1 MSYKDEENYIKAAY
15 KSLIERGVITEDM
28 LTPSTV
34 TDEMLDS
41 LEKEFEVKLPSLLR
55 TYFKTYC
62 HNITALCA
70 PVPMDDICT
79 PDADVVF
86 QIQSMSSEEIKK
98 LSYDE
103 QPYLELWWC
112 GILPIPQ
119 ENPLEHFRDMILG
132 FREISDYLE
141 GDKVT
146 SKELMH
152 FIPFAD
158 WQTAGAMCI
167 DTNMKKENID
177 LEDTD
182 TWQISWFDHEEFDW
196 KDAEYINEKGVI
208 LGDKVLPD
216 FESFIRLY
224 FYGIYDELYCIQTE
238 EEEEEQPDKS
248 SWSEL
253 L

>member
-1 MSYKDEENYIKAAY
+1 MNEENYIKAAY
-15 KSLIERGVITEDM
+15 KALMERGVITEDM

-34 TDEMLDS
+34 TDEMLDA
-41 LEKEFEVKLPSLLR
+41 LEEEFAIKLPSLLR

-62 HNITALCA
+62 HNITSLCA
-70 PVPMDDICT
+70 AVPMDDICA
-79 PDADVVF
+79 PDIDIIC
-86 QIQSMSSEEIKK
+86 QIQSMSSNEIKN
-98 LSYDE
+98 LDEDE

-119 ENPLEHFRDMILG
+119 ENPLGYFREMIEG
-132 FREISDYLE
+132 FRETADYVE
-141 GDKVT
+141 GCEVT
-146 SKELMH
+146 SKDLMH

-158 WQTAGAMCI
+158 WQVAGAMCI
-167 DTNMKKENID
+167 DTNKKKEDIS

-196 KDAEYINEKGVI
+196 EEAEYISEDGAI

-224 FYGIYDELYCIQTE
+224 FYGIYDELYCMQAE
-238 EEEEEQPDKS
+238 EEGEVQPDKS
-248 SWSEL
+248 CWCESISFT
-253 L
+253 

>member
-1 MSYKDEENYIKAAY
+1 MNEENYIKAAY
-15 KSLIERGVITEDM
+15 NALIERGVITRDM

-41 LEKEFEVKLPSLLR
+41 FEKELEVKLPSLLR

-62 HNITALCA
+62 HNMEYLCA
-70 PVPMDDICT
+70 AVPDDLT
-79 PDADVVF
+79 DTDVLC
-86 QIQSMSSEEIKK
+86 QIKTMSSREIKE
-98 LSYDE
+98 LDEDE
-103 QPYLELWWC
+103 QPYLELEWC

-119 ENPLEHFRDMILG
+119 ENPLGAFRDMIEG
-132 FREISDYLE
+132 FRVISDYVE
-141 GDKVT
+141 GGKVT
-146 SKELMH
+146 TKDLMH

-167 DTNMKKENID
+167 DTNKKEEDII

-196 KDAEYINEKGVI
+196 EEAEYISEDGEI
-208 LGDKVLPD
+208 LGNKVLPD

-224 FYGIYDELYCIQTE
+224 FYGVYDDLYCIQAE
-238 EEEEEQPDKS
+238 EEGEEQPDKS
-248 SWSEL
+248 SWCEL
-253 L
+253 CEEM